1 MRACLHLYTESSRDS
16 VFYQILNEDIEL
28 KVNDK
33 LEYSDSFYNELD
45 DDNKKE
51 FEQKGLKKGTYEV
64 IATKTEPNEYWG
76 ELRYLFLKPIK

>member
-45 DDNKKE
+45 DDNKRE

-64 IATKTEPNEYWG
+64 IETKTEPNEYWG